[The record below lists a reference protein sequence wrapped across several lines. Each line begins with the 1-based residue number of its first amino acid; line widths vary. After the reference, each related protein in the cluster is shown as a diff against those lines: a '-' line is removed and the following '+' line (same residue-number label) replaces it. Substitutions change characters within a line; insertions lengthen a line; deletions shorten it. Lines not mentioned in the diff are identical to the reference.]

1 MQRMKELAVI
11 ALCLAACVPAQAAD
25 RIAQGRSA
33 GSQSP
38 ARALPPQVLRPRQ
51 VLPSQPVLPPQQAL
65 PPRQELPAQQAAKP
79 SWTTPQPEPKPAASM
94 AFLFTDDHDSTRLP
108 AFATRTTPLPTRYM
122 RVGVEWSF

>member
-1 MQRMKELAVI
+1 MKVLAAI
-11 ALCLAACVPAQAAD
+11 ALCLVACVPAQAAD
-25 RIAQGRSA
+25 RVAKGQSA
-33 GSQSP
+33 GSQTP
-38 ARALPPQVLRPRQ
+38 ARALRPQV
-51 VLPSQPVLPPQQAL
+51 L
-65 PPRQELPAQQAAKP
+65 PPRQALTPLQLPAPQELPVVQVAKP